1 MASGKISG
9 GVADLQH
16 SQMDL
21 KEDHGFQELKTPRKK
36 AQGSSLNP
44 SPLDTASWIS
54 NVTLWW
60 IKPLLSRGVQ
70 SPLQEADVWDLPLTD
85 QAKAAQTRF
94 DLHWD
99 ASSDRTVYRFLVSIW
114 KTTLPT
120 MRFAMALQLLSGV
133 CGVVQPLFIKSLV
146 QFLDG
151 EENMFGITSGYTLAI
166 ILGVMSFLNATVL
179 NGGMYLSA
187 RCGCVARIVLINSV
201 YGKLLRLSAMARRT
215 MNTGEAVTLVG
226 VDSERIIEAYNTGAW
241 TVISPLMLVAVVIL
255 IGAQTDAYVGLFAAL
270 TMVLIMGSVA
280 TTSHQVGKYRY
291 QIGLISGERVKVTN
305 ETLQGI
311 RVIKLYGWEDASSDK
326 IRELRQREIV
336 LMRKYNFIRL
346 LNSVIM
352 FVAPTLLNVVTL
364 GVFVLRGYSLNVA
377 TAFVILALTNA
388 CKTAFTIFSNASVF
402 MSEAIASTKR
412 VSAFLLAED
421 VLDQQGL
428 VPDPNAPSLLKL
440 QDADFQWAHDTA
452 TPTLSNINLTL
463 TPRSLTIVVG
473 TVGSGKS
480 SLMNAILGEM
490 LQT

>member
-1 MASGKISG
+1 MHVSRAPPNSLSNETRLPNANRMASGKTFG

-16 SQMDL
+16 TQIDL
-21 KEDHGFQELKTPRKK
+21 MHPKEDGEHHGFHELKTPRNSKK
-36 AQGSSLNP
+36 AQDQQPREGSRFNS
-44 SPLDTASWIS
+44 SPLDSASWIS
-54 NVTLWW
+54 SVTLWW
-60 IKPLLSRGVQ
+60 LKPLLSRGVH

-85 QAKAAQTRF
+85 QAKAAQARF

-99 ASSDRTVYRFLVSIW
+99 AYSNQTTYRFLFSIW

-120 MRFAMALQLLSGV
+120 MRYAMALQLLSGI

-151 EENMFGITSGYTLAI
+151 EENMFDITSGYTLAV
-166 ILGVMSFLNATVL
+166 ILGVISFLNATVV
-179 NGGMYLSA
+179 NGGMHLSA

-201 YGKLLRLSAMARRT
+201 YGKLLRLSAVTRRT

-226 VDSERIIEAYNTGAW
+226 VDSERIIEAYNTGVWA
-241 TVISPLMLVAVVIL
+241 VISPLMLVAVVTL
-255 IGAQTDAYVGLFAAL
+255 IGAQADAYIGAFAAL
-270 TMVLIMGSVA
+270 TMMLIMGLVT

-291 QIGLISGERVKVTN
+291 QIALISGERVKVTN

-311 RVIKLYGWEDASSDK
+311 RVIKLYGWEDVSSEK

-352 FVAPTLLNVVTL
+352 FVAPRLLNVVAF
-364 GVFVLRGYSLNVA
+364 GVFVLCGYSLNVA

-412 VSAFLLAED
+412 VSAFLMARD
-421 VLDQQGL
+421 VLNQ
-428 VPDPNAPSLLKL
+428 
-440 QDADFQWAHDTA
+440 
-452 TPTLSNINLTL
+452 
-463 TPRSLTIVVG
+463 
-473 TVGSGKS
+473 
-480 SLMNAILGEM
+480 
-490 LQT
+490 